1 MFDILNKNFNDNEI
15 SAHGETITFKEIE
28 EYMLDIAPDFFVEDL
43 TKCSQTT
50 FKGICR
56 ATGIKFFKHSNILMN
71 FTGENRMLGN
81 VAYSY
86 NMALLCGPCLN
97 FYYQI
102 TEKYN
107 KVKNLQ
113 TFLLLFGLDF
123 NCLDRLTATP
133 EGNQLVKNLQ
143 INRQDSLKDKLIDSK
158 NIVGTLAVFNDE
170 NGRTVQGY
178 DRKTSNQ
185 ELINS
190 INQNNV
196 AQIEVK

>member
-1 MFDILNKNFNDNEI
+1 LFDILNKDFNDSQI
-15 SAHGETITFKEIE
+15 TAHGETITFKEIE
-28 EYMLDIAPDFFVEDL
+28 EYMLDIAPDFFVEDIS
-43 TKCSQTT
+43 KCSQTT

-56 ATGIKFFKHSNILMN
+56 ATGQKFFKHSNILIN
-71 FTGENRMLGN
+71 YTGENGPLHN
-81 VAYSY
+81 VATSY
-86 NMALLCGPCLN
+86 NMRLLCGPCLN

-113 TFLLLFGLDF
+113 CFFLLFGLD
-123 NCLDRLTATP
+123 LSVVDRITATP
-133 EGNQLVKNLQ
+133 EGVELVKNLQ
-143 INRQDSLKDKLIDSK
+143 FNRQDSLKDKLIDSK

>member
-1 MFDILNKNFNDNEI
+1 LFDILNKNFNDNEI
-15 SAHGETITFKEIE
+15 SAHGQTITFKEIE

-43 TKCSQTT
+43 TKCSQNT

-56 ATGIKFFKHSNILMN
+56 ATGVKFFRHSNILIN
-71 FTGENRMLGN
+71 YTGENGPLHN
-81 VAYSY
+81 VPTSY

-102 TEKYN
+102 TEKFN
-107 KVKNLQ
+107 KIKNLQ
-113 TFLLLFGLDF
+113 TFLLLFGMDL
-123 NCLDRLTATP
+123 NNLDRLTATP
-133 EGNQLVKNLQ
+133 EGVNLVKNLQ
-143 INRQDSLKDKLIDSK
+143 YNRQDSLKDKLIDSK

>member
-15 SAHGETITFKEIE
+15 SAHGQTITFKEIE

-43 TKCSQTT
+43 TKCSLNT

-56 ATGIKFFKHSNILMN
+56 VTGQKFFKHSKILMN
-71 FTGENRMLGN
+71 YTGENGPLVN
-81 VAYSY
+81 VAYSW
-86 NMALLCGPCLN
+86 NMSLLCGPCLN

-102 TEKYN
+102 TEKFN

-113 TFLLLFGLDF
+113 TFLLLFGIELSQID
-123 NCLDRLTATP
+123 NIAATP
-133 EGNQLVKNLQ
+133 EGCALIKNLQ
-143 INRQDSLKDKLIDSK
+143 LNRQDSLKDKLIDSK

>member
-1 MFDILNKNFNDNEI
+1 
-15 SAHGETITFKEIE
+15 
-28 EYMLDIAPDFFVEDL
+28 
-43 TKCSQTT
+43 
-50 FKGICR
+50 
-56 ATGIKFFKHSNILMN
+56 
-71 FTGENRMLGN
+71 
-81 VAYSY
+81 
-86 NMALLCGPCLN
+86 MALLCGPCLN

-102 TEKYN
+102 TEKFN
-107 KVKNLQ
+107 KIKNLQ
-113 TFLLLFGLDF
+113 TFLLLFGMDL
-123 NCLDRLTATP
+123 NNLDRLTATP
-133 EGNQLVKNLQ
+133 EGVNLVKNLQ
-143 INRQDSLKDKLIDSK
+143 YNRQDSLKDKLIDSK

>member
-1 MFDILNKNFNDNEI
+1 MFDILNKNFNDSEI
-15 SAHGETITFKEIE
+15 TAHGQTITFKEIE
-28 EYMLDIAPDFFVEDL
+28 QYMLDIAPDFYVDDL

-56 ATGIKFFKHSNILMN
+56 ATGVKFFKHSNILMN
-71 FTGENRMLGN
+71 YTSENGFAVN
-81 VAYSY
+81 VAYSW
-86 NMALLCGPCLN
+86 NMSLLCGPCLN

-102 TEKYN
+102 TEKFN

-113 TFLLLFGLDF
+113 CFLLIFGMDF

-133 EGNQLVKNLQ
+133 EGVQLVKNLQ
-143 INRQDSLKDKLIDSK
+143 VNRQDSLKDKLIDSK

>member
-1 MFDILNKNFNDNEI
+1 MFDILNKDFNDSQI
-15 SAHGETITFKEIE
+15 TAHGETITFKEIE
-28 EYMLDIAPDFFVEDL
+28 EYMLDIAPDFYVEDL
-43 TKCSQTT
+43 SKCSQTT

-56 ATGIKFFKHSNILMN
+56 ATGQKFFKHSNILIN
-71 FTGENRMLGN
+71 YTGENGPLHN
-81 VAYSY
+81 VQTSY
-86 NMALLCGPCLN
+86 NMRLLCGPCLN

-113 TFLLLFGLDF
+113 CFFLLFGIESSHLD
-123 NCLDRLTATP
+123 NITATP
-133 EGNQLVKNLQ
+133 EGVALIKNLQ
-143 INRQDSLKDKLIDSK
+143 LNRQDSLKDKLIDSK